1 MKKILGSIGI
11 VLLIGGCAGNNAVID
26 KKIKE
31 VNTDKILMKR
41 YHITTDNLVNF
52 GKYYVFYSPGPNG
65 TDIVF
70 LDKNF
75 NEVKKFSTQYFLDT
89 KKISVANNKIYIL
102 GVNEETY
109 FPELLILNKDGKLV
123 KKDTFQK
130 KYALP
135 KDMFI
140 TKKDIFVLIDVFNN
154 GKSFVEIYKN
164 GKLLKKIKLDHPING
179 NFIFKDGNDIFV
191 IGTEKGNNEDAF
203 ISNVTKG
210 WIRLFDLGMD
220 EKIDSFET
228 EGNKIILNLHSTDEM
243 GADSYYKIV
252 IDKNG
257 KILKNKCK
265 MKFAPLPMRFRT

>member
-1 MKKILGSIGI
+1 MKKMLGSIGI

-31 VNTDKILMKR
+31 VNTDKILMKK
-41 YHITTDNLVNF
+41 YHITTNNLIKF
-52 GKYYVFYSPGPNG
+52 GEYYIFYTPGPNG

-75 NEVKKFSTQYFLDT
+75 NEVKKFSTPYFLDT
-89 KKISVANNKIYIL
+89 KKISVANNKIYVL

-109 FPELLILNKDGKLV
+109 FPELLILNKDGKLI
-123 KKDTFQK
+123 KKDVFSK

-135 KDMFI
+135 TDIYI
-140 TKKDIFVLIDVFNN
+140 TKKDNYVLIDVFNN
-154 GKSFVEIYKN
+154 GKSFAQIYKN
-164 GKLLKKIKLDHPING
+164 GKLIKKIKLNNSLNG
-179 NFIFKDGNDIFV
+179 NFVFKDGNDIFV
-191 IGTEKGNNEDAF
+191 IGTVKGNNEDAF
-203 ISNVTKG
+203 ISNITKG
-210 WIRLFDLGMD
+210 WIRFFDLGMD
-220 EKIDSFET
+220 ENIDSFKIES
-228 EGNKIILNLHSTDEM
+228 NKIILNLHSTDEM

-265 MKFAPLPMRFRT
+265 MKFAPLPMKFRT